1 VFKRRREADVP
12 PEGPA
17 AEGVPAEDGPEDDVP
32 AEATSEPSRPAAR
45 PDGPWDESEDAPD
58 VPRLDLGSMRVPGR
72 PGMEVRVDLDQPGG
86 QVISATC
93 VLSEGAVQ
101 LQPYAAPKSSGIW
114 DEVRAELLNGIATG
128 GGVAE
133 EQEGAF
139 GAEVL
144 ATLDVDV
151 APGQKA
157 RQQVR
162 FAGVDGPRWFL
173 RAVFTGAAVTDDA
186 VRADLEEVLRGVVVV
201 RGGDPRSPRELLPL
215 RLPQQEEAPPAEQG
229 RPPLAPFSRGP
240 EITEIR

>member
-12 PEGPA
+12 PEDPAAAGVDADDVSAEGDAEEAPPESSGPA
-17 AEGVPAEDGPEDDVP
+17 PRVN
-32 AEATSEPSRPAAR
+32 
-45 PDGPWDESEDAPD
+45 GPWDESEDAPD
-58 VPRLDLGSMRVPGR
+58 LPRLDLGSMRVAGR

-86 QVISATC
+86 AVISATC
-93 VLSEGAVQ
+93 VLREGALQ

-114 DEVRAELLNGIATG
+114 EEVRAELVEGIAAG
-128 GGVAE
+128 GGTAE
-133 EQEGAF
+133 ELDGPF
-139 GAEVL
+139 GPEVL
-144 ATLDVDV
+144 AMLDVDV
-151 APGQKA
+151 APGKKA

-173 RAVFTGAAVTDDA
+173 RAVFTGAAVTDDG

-215 RLPQQEEAPPAEQG
+215 RLPQQEEAPAAEGG
-229 RPPLAPFSRGP
+229 RPPLEPFSRGP

>member
-1 VFKRRREADVP
+1 
-12 PEGPA
+12 
-17 AEGVPAEDGPEDDVP
+17 
-32 AEATSEPSRPAAR
+32 
-45 PDGPWDESEDAPD
+45 
-58 VPRLDLGSMRVPGR
+58 
-72 PGMEVRVDLDQPGG
+72 MEVRVDLDQPGG

-93 VLSEGAVQ
+93 VLSGGALQ

-114 DEVRAELLNGIATG
+114 DEVRAELLEGIAAG
-128 GGVAE
+128 GGTAE
-133 EQEGAF
+133 EQDGPF
-139 GAEVL
+139 GPEVL
-144 ATLDVDV
+144 ALLEVDV

-215 RLPQQEEAPPAEQG
+215 RLPQQEEAPAAEEG